1 MIPFFHAFVVRLQQC
16 GTIDTHGINST
27 TKYVSHRHDHLRETA
42 VSTTPHLSSPLVST
56 TSVCIFTDVHQR
68 QLTHSFFLSLLA
80 QWIRRRATA
89 QKHRSA
95 RETDVPPDLRRH
107 VLSFLVASPNTPD
120 RNGNTALLAACE
132 NRGTPAV
139 LELLASHGADATCT
153 NHLGETALHVACRR
167 GNAELAQYIL
177 DRESSARA
185 AACSDAAPEASSV
198 GATDARGRR
207 PGEVRDIDVGVHE
220 ALAVRQVVGTECGR
234 SM

>member
-1 MIPFFHAFVVRLQQC
+1 M
-16 GTIDTHGINST
+16 
-27 TKYVSHRHDHLRETA
+27 
-42 VSTTPHLSSPLVST
+42 
-56 TSVCIFTDVHQR
+56 
-68 QLTHSFFLSLLA
+68 
-80 QWIRRRATA
+80 
-89 QKHRSA
+89 
-95 RETDVPPDLRRH
+95 RRH

-139 LELLASHGADATCT
+139 LELLASHGADAACT

-177 DRESSARA
+177 DREGSARA
-185 AACSDAAPEASSV
+185 EARSDAAPEPSV
-198 GATDARGRR
+198 SATDARGRR

-220 ALAVRQVVGTECGR
+220 AMAVRQVVGTECGR